1 MTATSV
7 IWWPTNQAATRM
19 GLTKH
24 HLMAMMEKGV
34 FTENV
39 HYRRAGMGSGFAWD
53 IEATRLAI
61 RAMKG

>member
-1 MTATSV
+1 MNSTDV
-7 IWWPTNQAATRM
+7 IWWPTNQAAARM

-24 HLMAMMEKGV
+24 HLLAWKDKGV

-39 HYRRAGMGSGFAWD
+39 HFRRAGMGSGFAWD
-53 IEATRLAI
+53 VEATRLAI